1 MYRLKRQF
9 MIYYRAERKNNMV
22 DNIIV
27 DIKENNINENILK
40 ILLKDRTTKK
50 NIIWAT
56 NDYVEFG
63 SLYASDRPI
72 LLDEIT
78 GKNSEVI
85 QPRITKNKQNQL
97 SRTRARAEVFTPS
110 WICNTQN
117 NLIDEAWFGRKNVFN
132 IENEKKWK
140 SNKEKIE
147 FPEKINWKEYVKLS
161 RMEISCGEAPYLT
174 SRYDTVTGKPIKIID
189 RVGLLDRKLRIVNE
203 NVDDKKEWIKWA
215 KIAYKNIYGFEY
227 QGDNLLIAREN
238 LFQTFIENYKYKFDE
253 EPEEKDKKCIAL
265 IISWNIWQMDGIT
278 MTVPYC
284 DRESLNHQITFE
296 EVLNDKKNETPLG
309 VECVI
314 KDWKKEGKNEV
325 VFKSIIGG
333 K

>member
-1 MYRLKRQF
+1 
-9 MIYYRAERKNNMV
+9 MI

-63 SLYASDRPI
+63 SPYASDRPI
-72 LLDEIT
+72 LLGEIT

-117 NLIDEAWFGRKNVFN
+117 NLIDEAWFGKKNVFN
-132 IENEKKWK
+132 IENEKTWK

-203 NVDDKKEWIKWA
+203 NVDDKKDWIKWA

-296 EVLNDKKNETPLG
+296 EVLADKKNSTPLG
-309 VECVI
+309 VECII

>member
-1 MYRLKRQF
+1 
-9 MIYYRAERKNNMV
+9 MI

-63 SLYASDRPI
+63 SPYASDRPI
-72 LLDEIT
+72 LLGEIT

-117 NLIDEAWFGRKNVFN
+117 NLIDEAWFGKKNVFN
-132 IENEKKWK
+132 IENEKTWK

-189 RVGLLDRKLRIVNE
+189 RIGLLDRKLRIVNE
-203 NVDDKKEWIKWA
+203 NVDDKKDWIKWA

-253 EPEEKDKKCIAL
+253 EPEEKEKKCIAL
-265 IISWNIWQMDGIT
+265 IISWNIWQMDGIK

-296 EVLNDKKNETPLG
+296 EVLADKKNETPLG
-309 VECVI
+309 VACVI

>member
-1 MYRLKRQF
+1 
-9 MIYYRAERKNNMV
+9 MI

-63 SLYASDRPI
+63 SPYASDRPI
-72 LLDEIT
+72 LLGEIT

-117 NLIDEAWFGRKNVFN
+117 NLIDEAWFGKKNVFN
-132 IENEKKWK
+132 IENEKTWK

-189 RVGLLDRKLRIVNE
+189 RIGLLDRKLRIVNE
-203 NVDDKKEWIKWA
+203 NVDDKKDWIKWA

-253 EPEEKDKKCIAL
+253 EPEEKEKKCIAL
-265 IISWNIWQMDGIT
+265 IRSWNIWQMDGIT

-296 EVLNDKKNETPLG
+296 EVLADKKNETPLG
-309 VECVI
+309 VACVI

>member
-1 MYRLKRQF
+1 
-9 MIYYRAERKNNMV
+9 MI

-63 SLYASDRPI
+63 SPYASDRPI
-72 LLDEIT
+72 LLGEIT

-117 NLIDEAWFGRKNVFN
+117 NLIDEAWFGKKNVFN
-132 IENEKKWK
+132 IENEKTWK

-189 RVGLLDRKLRIVNE
+189 RIGLLDRKLRIVNE
-203 NVDDKKEWIKWA
+203 NVDDKKDWIKWA

-253 EPEEKDKKCIAL
+253 EPEEKEKKCIAL

-296 EVLNDKKNETPLG
+296 EVLADKKNETPLG
-309 VECVI
+309 VACVI

>member
-1 MYRLKRQF
+1 
-9 MIYYRAERKNNMV
+9 MV

-117 NLIDEAWFGRKNVFN
+117 NLIDEAWFGKKNVFN
-132 IENEKKWK
+132 IENEKTWK

-253 EPEEKDKKCIAL
+253 EPEEKEKKCIAL

>member
-1 MYRLKRQF
+1 
-9 MIYYRAERKNNMV
+9 MI

-63 SLYASDRPI
+63 SPYASDRPI
-72 LLDEIT
+72 LLGEIT

-117 NLIDEAWFGRKNVFN
+117 NLIDEAWFGKKNVFN
-132 IENEKKWK
+132 IENEKTWK

-189 RVGLLDRKLRIVNE
+189 RIGLLDRKLRIVNE
-203 NVDDKKEWIKWA
+203 NVDDKKDWIKWA

-284 DRESLNHQITFE
+284 DRESLNHQLTFE

>member
-1 MYRLKRQF
+1 

>member
-1 MYRLKRQF
+1 MFSEL
-9 MIYYRAERKNNMV
+9 IDV
-22 DNIIV
+22 
-27 DIKENNINENILK
+27 KENNILNIDYELLD
-40 ILLKDRTTKK
+40 ILLKDKSSGKYIVWGTDNYSTHGSGFY
-50 NIIWAT
+50 N
-56 NDYVEFG
+56 NDYMNVEKVTGFYG
-63 SLYASDRPI
+63 ELIRPRVKKSKEEQN
-72 LLDEIT
+72 L
-78 GKNSEVI
+78 
-85 QPRITKNKQNQL
+85 RIRDK
-97 SRTRARAEVFTPS
+97 AEVFTPS

-117 NLIDEAWFGRKNVFN
+117 NLIDEAWFGKKNVFN
-132 IENEKKWK
+132 IENEKTWK

-189 RVGLLDRKLRIVNE
+189 RIGLLDRKLRIVNE
-203 NVDDKKEWIKWA
+203 NVDDKKDWIKWA

-253 EPEEKDKKCIAL
+253 EPEEKEKKCIAL

-296 EVLNDKKNETPLG
+296 EVLADKKNETPLG
-309 VECVI
+309 VACVI

>member
-1 MYRLKRQF
+1 
-9 MIYYRAERKNNMV
+9 MV

-132 IENEKKWK
+132 IENEKTWK

-147 FPEKINWKEYVKLS
+147 FPEKTNWKKYVKLS

>member
-1 MYRLKRQF
+1 
-9 MIYYRAERKNNMV
+9 MV

>member
-1 MYRLKRQF
+1 
-9 MIYYRAERKNNMV
+9 MI

-63 SLYASDRPI
+63 SPYASDRPI
-72 LLDEIT
+72 LLGEIT

-117 NLIDEAWFGRKNVFN
+117 NLIDEAWFGKKNVFN
-132 IENEKKWK
+132 IENEKTWK

-189 RVGLLDRKLRIVNE
+189 RIGLLDRKLRIVNE
-203 NVDDKKEWIKWA
+203 NVDDKKDWIKWA

-253 EPEEKDKKCIAL
+253 EPEEKEKKCIAL

-296 EVLNDKKNETPLG
+296 EVLADKKNETPLG

>member
-1 MYRLKRQF
+1 
-9 MIYYRAERKNNMV
+9 MI

-72 LLDEIT
+72 LLGEIT

-117 NLIDEAWFGRKNVFN
+117 NLIDEAWFGKKNVFN
-132 IENEKKWK
+132 IENEKTWK

-253 EPEEKDKKCIAL
+253 EPEEKEKKCIAL

-296 EVLNDKKNETPLG
+296 EVLADKKNETPLG
-309 VECVI
+309 VACVI